1 MKARF
6 TTEQPAVSWQPLDNG
21 MVDVTICLN
30 GQEVTEENQ
39 QMVEK
44 EQYITVT
51 DTFWEYDF
59 HQFREKAENVNR
71 EAVEKNPEK
80 YLEYELQKEK
90 TLEQKVQEQEETI
103 RMLKSCLLEMSV
115 AVYA

>member
-6 TTEQPAVSWQPLDNG
+6 TTEQPSVSWQPLDNG

-44 EQYITVT
+44 EQYMISTNSGKK
-51 DTFWEYDF
+51 
-59 HQFREKAENVNR
+59 R
-71 EAVEKNPEK
+71 
-80 YLEYELQKEK
+80 K
-90 TLEQKVQEQEETI
+90 T
-103 RMLKSCLLEMSV
+103 
-115 AVYA
+115 

>member
-30 GQEVTEENQ
+30 GKQVTEEST

-44 EQYITVT
+44 DVEKTTTETY
-51 DTFWEYDF
+51 WEYDF
-59 HQFREKAENVNR
+59 NQIREKAENINQADV
-71 EAVEKNPEK
+71 EAHPEK
-80 YLEYELQKEK
+80 YLDYTPQKEK
-90 TLEQKVQEQEETI
+90 NLEEIVQEQAEQI
-103 RMLKSCLLEMSV
+103 QMLTDCLLEVSET
-115 AVYA
+115 VYA

>member
-71 EAVEKNPEK
+71 EAVEKNPE
-80 YLEYELQKEK
+80 LWECGT
-90 TLEQKVQEQEETI
+90 TLT
-103 RMLKSCLLEMSV
+103 KSPISFRSSTMAFLAS
-115 AVYA
+115 

>member
-59 HQFREKAENVNR
+59 HQFREAITEF
-71 EAVEKNPEK
+71 PG
-80 YLEYELQKEK
+80 
-90 TLEQKVQEQEETI
+90 
-103 RMLKSCLLEMSV
+103 KSGKRKP
-115 AVYA
+115 

>member
-21 MVDVTICLN
+21 MVDVAICLN

-59 HQFREKAENVNR
+59 RQFREKAKNVDR
-71 EAVEKNPEK
+71 EAVEKN
-80 YLEYELQKEK
+80 LEYEPQKEK

-103 RMLKSCLLEMSV
+103 RMLTSCLLEMSE

>member
-6 TTEQPAVSWQPLDNG
+6 TTEQPAVNWQSLDNG

-30 GQEVTEENQ
+30 GQKITEENQ
-39 QMVEK
+39 QMLEG
-44 EQYITVT
+44 EQSITT
-51 DTFWEYDF
+51 PDTFWEYDF
-59 HQFREKAENVNR
+59 HQFREKVENMNR

-80 YLEYELQKEK
+80 YLEYEPQKEK
-90 TLEQKVQEQEETI
+90 TLEQKIQEQEETI
-103 RMLKSCLLEMSV
+103 KMLTSCLLEMSE

>member
-44 EQYITVT
+44 NSIS
-51 DTFWEYDF
+51 
-59 HQFREKAENVNR
+59 
-71 EAVEKNPEK
+71 
-80 YLEYELQKEK
+80 L
-90 TLEQKVQEQEETI
+90 
-103 RMLKSCLLEMSV
+103 
-115 AVYA
+115 

>member
-59 HQFREKAENVNR
+59 HQFREKAENVKLWR
-71 EAVEKNPEK
+71 R
-80 YLEYELQKEK
+80 
-90 TLEQKVQEQEETI
+90 I
-103 RMLKSCLLEMSV
+103 RRNIWNMSHRKKRHWNKRFRSRRKQSGC
-115 AVYA
+115 

>member
-80 YLEYELQKEK
+80 YLEYEHRKKRHWNKRFRSRRKQ
-90 TLEQKVQEQEETI
+90 
-103 RMLKSCLLEMSV
+103 SGC
-115 AVYA
+115 

>member
-30 GQEVTEENQ
+30 GREIKEENQ

-44 EQYITVT
+44 EQYITAT
-51 DTFWEYDF
+51 GTFWEYDF
-59 HQFREKAENVNR
+59 YQFRERAENVKR

-80 YLEYELQKEK
+80 YLEYEPQKEK
-90 TLEQKVQEQEETI
+90 TLEQEVKEQRETI
-103 RMLKSCLLEMSV
+103 NLLKDCLLEMSEDI
-115 AVYA
+115 YA